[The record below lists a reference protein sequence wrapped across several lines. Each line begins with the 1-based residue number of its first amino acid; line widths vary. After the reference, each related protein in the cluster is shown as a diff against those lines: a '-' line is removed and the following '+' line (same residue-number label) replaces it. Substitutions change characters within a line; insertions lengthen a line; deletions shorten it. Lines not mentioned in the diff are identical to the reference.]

1 MLLIFSETFSLLFN
15 LNATII
21 NRVTSYNLFVTLIFL
36 LIWLWYLFKNKNKVI
51 IKFLIFYWSST
62 LFTSIAMIV
71 NANID
76 ITIPVFSGLLL
87 FLAVVFIS
95 PFIGFTLI
103 FVTNIH
109 FATFMLFLSLIFII
123 LGLSTLKKCPDTGD
137 TSNEYNSR

>member
-1 MLLIFSETFSLLFN
+1 MLLIFSEIFSLLFN

-21 NRVTSYNLFVTLIFL
+21 DRVTPYNLLVSLIFL
-36 LIWLWYLFKNKNKVI
+36 LIWLWHLFKNKNKVI
-51 IKFLIFYWSST
+51 IKFLIFYWSSV

-109 FATFMLFLSLIFII
+109 FRAFMLFLSLLFII
-123 LGLSTLKKCPDTGD
+123 PGLLKLKKFPDTED
-137 TSNEYNSR
+137 TSNEYSR

>member
-1 MLLIFSETFSLLFN
+1 MLLIFSEIFSLLFN

-21 NRVTSYNLFVTLIFL
+21 NRVTSYNLFVSLIFL
-36 LIWLWYLFKNKNKVI
+36 LIWLWYLFKNKNKVL
-51 IKFLIFYWSST
+51 IKFLIFYWSSA
-62 LFTSIAMIV
+62 LFTSIAMII

-87 FLAVVFIS
+87 FLAIVFIS

-103 FVTNIH
+103 FTTNIH